1 MKNLS
6 EIRPIIE
13 EKLRFM
19 RLYLNDIRFIRQGKR
34 GVLRIFIDKPG
45 GVTIDDCE
53 KASNALSML
62 LDVENFS
69 DQPYTLEVSSPGADR
84 LLVAEMDFKMVIG
97 HFLRIAVKDKESPSG
112 QKEIVGKVIA
122 CEKENLTLDVDTE
135 KTIELPLS
143 EIIKAR
149 VDVRFK

>member
-1 MKNLS
+1 MNIT
-6 EIRPIIE
+6 EITPIIE

-19 RLYLNDIRFIRQGKR
+19 RLFIYDIKYFRTGKR

-53 KASNALSML
+53 KVSNAISVV

-69 DQPYTLEVSSPGADR
+69 NQPYTLEVSSPGLDR
-84 LLVAEMDFKMVIG
+84 ELRKEQDYKMVIG
-97 HFLRIAVKDKESPSG
+97 HFLRIAVKDGADDRKEY
-112 QKEIVGKVIA
+112 VGKLASCENGAITLELDDEQTKVFTLPEVIA
-122 CEKENLTLDVDTE
+122 G
-135 KTIELPLS
+135 
-143 EIIKAR
+143 R